1 MEILKD
7 AYLRLGMKTEV
18 AAMLRQLATT
28 HLELKQFSSAMLNYE
43 DLLKHEPDNPEV
55 LAAMSEVEERMS
67 QTAAPKPGSLST
79 RPIDLDFQS
88 ATATHDTGTLMTTST
103 TARADGYRMPAMRP
117 EEIAAT
123 LSEDGNEALAKF
135 LMQNRLAPQAIV
147 ESMLSRVHKKNN
159 GLGPDQ
165 LGASL
170 IDEIVRRGGADLDT
184 LLCGILDRTKFAYV
198 PLEYYE
204 IDRQI
209 VKMLPES
216 ITLNRLIVPFDIMSR
231 TLMIATANPF
241 DALGKQAVQQLLDYT
256 IQWHLASPQAIYKV
270 LGETYRLSNTRPGAS
285 AGNTSAAAAAPAS
298 PPETAPVS
306 AANGAPAAPDG
317 PAIDPAS
324 FRLAK

>member
-1 MEILKD
+1 
-7 AYLRLGMKTEV
+7 V
-18 AAMLRQLATT
+18 
-28 HLELKQFSSAMLNYE
+28 
-43 DLLKHEPDNPEV
+43 
-55 LAAMSEVEERMS
+55 
-67 QTAAPKPGSLST
+67 
-79 RPIDLDFQS
+79 
-88 ATATHDTGTLMTTST
+88 
-103 TARADGYRMPAMRP
+103 
-117 EEIAAT
+117 
-123 LSEDGNEALAKF
+123 
-135 LMQNRLAPQAIV
+135 QNRLAPEAIV

-159 GLGPDQ
+159 GLTAEQ

-170 IDEIVRRGGADLDT
+170 IDEIVRRGGADLET

-198 PLEYYE
+198 PLEHYE

-285 AGNTSAAAAAPAS
+285 AANPTGSSAFPIPESEPAAPAA
-298 PPETAPVS
+298 T
-306 AANGAPAAPDG
+306 ANGAAPSTLD
-317 PAIDPAS
+317 AAS